1 MMSQSEYQILLY
13 YKYVFIADPDAF
25 AGEHRALCNEIG
37 LKGRII
43 VSREGINGTVS
54 GTSQQ
59 TQAYMSAMHAD
70 ARFADMPF
78 KVDPYHAHA
87 FQKLKVKVKR
97 ELVNLKLE
105 DDIDPNQLTGKRL
118 TPQEFMEQLE
128 QEGVVVLDGRN
139 NYEYDLGH
147 FRNAIRPDVK
157 TFREFPEWIRE
168 HRSLFEDKK
177 VLTYCTGGI
186 RCEKLSGLL
195 LREGFEDVAQLDGGI
210 VTYGKDPAARGQ
222 YFDGKCYVFDERIGV
237 SVNQVESTVVGHCHH
252 CGTAADNYINC
263 AYPRCHEQHLVCPSC
278 EEAFA
283 GYCSESCR
291 ATHLA
296 EHDAAVTTA

>member
-1 MMSQSEYQILLY
+1 MNHTEYQILLY
-13 YKYVFIADPDAF
+13 YKYVPIADPDSF
-25 AGEHRALCNEIG
+25 AEEHRALCNEIG

-54 GTSQQ
+54 GTTNQ
-59 TQAYMSAMHAD
+59 TSAYMTAMHAD

-78 KVDPYHAHA
+78 KVDPYHEHA
-87 FQKLKVKVKR
+87 FKKFKLKVKP

-118 TPQEFMEQLE
+118 TAQEFMEKIGQD
-128 QEGVVVLDGRN
+128 GVVVLDGRN

-147 FRNAIRPDVK
+147 FRDAIRPDVK

-168 HRSLFEDKK
+168 NRELFEDKE

-195 LREGFEDVAQLDGGI
+195 LREGFADVFQLDGGI
-210 VTYGKDPAARGQ
+210 VTYGKDPEARGQ
-222 YFDGKCYVFDERIGV
+222 YFDGKCYVFDERTGV
-237 SVNQVESTVVGHCHH
+237 PVNQVESIIVGECYH
-252 CGTAADNYINC
+252 CGAATDTYINC
-263 AYPRCHEQHLVCPSC
+263 AYPQCHKHHLVCASC
-278 EEAFA
+278 DEQFT
-283 GYCSESCR
+283 GYCSEQCHT
-291 ATHLA
+291 THDMKRISLQA
-296 EHDAAVTTA
+296 L